1 MVASMSGV
9 TTLARW
15 RAVRLPVW
23 EDAAARL
30 LAGAEARL
38 LAERGRLALWL
49 PVAVGGGVLLYF
61 ALPSEPALAWCLAAL
76 PGPGLAWWLGRR
88 HPHLGW
94 AVGLVAALLLGLA
107 LGIWH
112 AAAQPPALV
121 APRTATLLL
130 GRVAMVEV
138 LPAGLR
144 LTLEGARFGEGAA
157 QARRVRV
164 RLKRDDQA
172 RPQVGDQVLVR
183 ALVRAPA
190 APAFPGAWDFQ
201 RAAWF
206 SGLGGSGFALG
217 QAELTPG
224 EAGPPPLAGL
234 RAAIEARV
242 SAAMPAGAG
251 AVSVALLTGGQSA
264 IPAADLAAM
273 RDSGLAHL
281 LSVSGLH
288 IAIVMGLSFAVARL
302 GFALVPWVALRVPG
316 KLLAGV
322 AALAVGAGYML
333 LTGSAVPMQR
343 SFGMAALTTLAL
355 LTGRRA
361 ITLRGWALAAA
372 VVIALQPEA
381 VVGPSF
387 QMSFAAVLALISGW
401 EWLRPRLAALAPEQ
415 GWRRR
420 LALAAF
426 GLVAT
431 SLLAG
436 AATTPFGLYHF
447 GRLQLYGVAANAVAV
462 PLTSALVMPAGMAA
476 VALMPFGLER
486 LALAPMQWGVEATLW
501 VARCVAAWPGASLV
515 ARPLTGWGLGLV
527 TLGMLWLC
535 LWRGGWRG
543 WGLPLIGVGMLSG
556 GLARPPD
563 LLVSDDA
570 RMIAVR
576 TPAGVFLQRQSGGN
590 ALVREM
596 WLRHWG
602 TADAA
607 LLPRE
612 GAAGGL
618 TCQPGNCVL
627 NAVPEVVLLR
637 GDPSRE
643 ACARAA
649 LVVSAEPVRGRCRA
663 LVLDRFSVW
672 RDGAH
677 AVWFGAG
684 GVTVLSDRA
693 FRGARPWVPPAP
705 GARGAGEPLAPSE

>member
-1 MVASMSGV
+1 MSAAA
-9 TTLARW
+9 TLARW
-15 RAVRLPVW
+15 RAIRFPVW
-23 EDAAARL
+23 DGMALRL
-30 LAGAEARL
+30 LGRAEARL
-38 LAERGRLALWL
+38 LEERGRLALWL
-49 PVAVGGGVLLYF
+49 PVALGAGVLLYF
-61 ALPSEPALAWCLAAL
+61 GLPWEPALGWAWLAL
-76 PGPGLAWWLGRR
+76 PLPVLAWGLGRW

-94 AVGLVAALLLGLA
+94 AAGVLAALA
-107 LGIWH
+107 LGVALGAWH
-112 AAAQPPALV
+112 AARQAPALV
-121 APRTATLLL
+121 APRTATPLA
-130 GRVAMVEV
+130 GRVAQVEA
-138 LPAGLR
+138 LPEGLR
-144 LTLEGARFGEGAA
+144 LTLVGARFGEGEA

-164 RLKRDDQA
+164 RLKRDDPA

-183 ALVRAPA
+183 ALVRSPA
-190 APAFPGAWDFQ
+190 APAYPGAWDFQ

-206 SGLGGSGFALG
+206 SGLGASGFALG
-217 QAELTPG
+217 LAEVTPG
-224 EAGPPPLAGL
+224 EAGPPLLAGL
-234 RAAIEARV
+234 RAGIESRV
-242 SAAMPAGAG
+242 AEAMPVAAG
-251 AVSVALLTGGQSA
+251 AVAVALLTGGQSA

-288 IAIVMGLSFAVARL
+288 IAIVMGLSFALARL

-372 VVIALQPEA
+372 VVMLLQPEA
-381 VVGPSF
+381 VTGPSF

-401 EWLRPRLAALAPEQ
+401 EWLRPRLNAMAPEH

-476 VALMPFGLER
+476 VALMPFGLEG

-501 VARCVAAWPGASLV
+501 VARFVAAWPGASLV
-515 ARPLTGWGLGLV
+515 AQPLPGWGLGLV
-527 TLGMLWLC
+527 SLGMLWLC
-535 LWRGGWRG
+535 LWRSGWRV
-543 WGLPLIGVGMLSG
+543 WGLPLIGVGLLSG
-556 GLARPPD
+556 TLARPPD

-576 TPAGVFLQRQSGGN
+576 TNAGILWQRQSGGN
-590 ALVREM
+590 ALTREM
-596 WLRHWG
+596 WLRLWG
-602 TADAA
+602 GTSAEA
-607 LLPRE
+607 LPRE
-612 GAAGGL
+612 GEAGGVA
-618 TCQPGNCVL
+618 CRPGGCVL
-627 NAVPEVVLLR
+627 HAAPEVVLLR
-637 GDPSRE
+637 GDPPGA
-643 ACARAA
+643 ACGRAA

-663 LVLDRFSVW
+663 LVVDRFSVW

-677 AVWFGAG
+677 AVWLGST
-684 GVTVLSDRA
+684 GVRVLSDRA
-693 FRGARPWVPPAP
+693 FRGDRPWVPPMP
-705 GARGAGEPLAPSE
+705 RPRGASEPQAPTE